1 MQLEPWL
8 NRLKDECPLLK
19 NRVYGAAELAA
30 ASPVAMQTPCAFVIP
45 LAEKADGVILAG
57 GSKQRLV
64 GQVGVVIAIK
74 NVKDTRGEQAHNALD
89 AVRTEILLALCG
101 WKSNGS
107 ITPTAFVQGQLAGYD
122 NATLRWNDVFSFT
135 YYHTGR

>member
-1 MQLEPWL
+1 MHLDSWL
-8 NRLKDECPLLK
+8 SRLKDECPLLK

-30 ASPVAMQTPCAFVIP
+30 ANSAAMQTPCAFIIP
-45 LAEKADGVILAG
+45 LAEKAEGVILAG
-57 GSKQRLV
+57 GGKQRIV

-74 NVKDTRGEQAHNALD
+74 NVKDGRGEQSHHDLN
-89 AVRTEILLALCG
+89 AVRTEVFKALCG
-101 WKSNGS
+101 WQSTGS

-135 YYHTGR
+135 YYHTGS